1 MRELVAIGIAVGIAL
16 GSLAPGLVA
25 GAVPV
30 ERLDA
35 CYRDLMIDGAFDAG
49 DAERLQVLALSD
61 DLLISRQEAEFLAE
75 RQRRHALSEPEGLP
89 ADGAEGLAVKR
100 ARLLMLQALRAGVA
114 GAEYRR
120 AMRQL
125 VQLAMDPELTR
136 EERFRMLELVDRYR
150 RVDPALGTRDAL
162 EAIAL
167 LLTNPTE
174 ARLDREHRRQLER
187 LSKQFQVPVILDA
200 ASHSMQPGRK
210 VPD

>member
-1 MRELVAIGIAVGIAL
+1 MRGLVAIGIAVGLAL

-30 ERLDA
+30 DRLDA
-35 CYRDLMIDGAFDAG
+35 RYRDLMLDGAFDAG

-75 RQRRHALSEPEGLP
+75 RQRRHALDETESLA

-100 ARLLMLQALRAGVA
+100 ARILMLQALRAGVA
-114 GAEYRR
+114 GSEYRR
-120 AMRQL
+120 AMGQL

-136 EERFRMLELVDRYR
+136 AERFRMLELVDRYR
-150 RVDPALGTRDAL
+150 RVDPAVSTRDAL

-174 ARLDREHRRQLER
+174 ARVDREHRRQLER
-187 LSKQFQVPVILDA
+187 LEKQFQVPVILDA
-200 ASHSMQPGRK
+200 ASRSVR
-210 VPD
+210 